1 MILVYYNQSVFEYDV
16 HSLIKAFFPK
26 DEVQMYYLFAGE
38 EARENLACMPKEA
51 QSEEELPLKDAS
63 HLLRVHYDASGME
76 LIWRMLEQ
84 GEEKKKVFDI
94 FKNLYQQDCIPK
106 ESITFTHREAL
117 EQYMAGKIVFF
128 QGLQF
133 FLSPNFEFSVV

>member
-1 MILVYYNQSVFEYDV
+1 MILVYYNQPFFEYDV

-38 EARENLACMPKEA
+38 EARENLACMHKEA
-51 QSEEELPLKDAS
+51 KSEEELPLKDAS

-84 GEEKKKVFDI
+84 GEEKKKVFEKD
-94 FKNLYQQDCIPK
+94 
-106 ESITFTHREAL
+106 
-117 EQYMAGKIVFF
+117 
-128 QGLQF
+128 
-133 FLSPNFEFSVV
+133 